1 LNEGEADLEDVAL
14 IMRKA
19 EAVPVIG
26 IAIARKNQDISAID
40 IHQSMTHEEKT
51 QEDMIIDEEKITE

>member
-51 QEDMIIDEEKITE
+51 QEVMIIDEEKITE